1 MYVRMSKFDADAN
14 MYEPFE
20 ARLNFPEVA
29 DPNAHWSDVWKEA
42 FVKSADALRTGKG
55 GVPLG
60 LGIDALSFADKAGE
74 SWSKD
79 GAMVVWQR

>member
-29 DPNAHWSDVWKEA
+29 DPNDVWKEA

-55 GVPLG
+55 GVSLS
-60 LGIDALSFADKAGE
+60 LGIDVLSFAEKAGE

-79 GAMVVWQR
+79 GAMVVW